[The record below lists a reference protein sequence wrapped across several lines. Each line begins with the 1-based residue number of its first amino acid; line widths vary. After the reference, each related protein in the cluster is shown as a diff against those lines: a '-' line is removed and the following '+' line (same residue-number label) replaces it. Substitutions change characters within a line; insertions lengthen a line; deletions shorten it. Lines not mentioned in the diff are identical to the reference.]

1 MKGVKMKKSN
11 KLNMTND
18 LVTALALICI
28 GLLFIIF
35 QGDIISI
42 AMTAVGV
49 VLIVLGVLDA
59 VGGHTMVGVAKIV
72 FGVLVLAAGWLV
84 VSLALYVLGAFL
96 LIGGISQLITVLKI
110 KVKKITLGYI
120 TNILQPI
127 VYILVAICLF
137 FNQGGAISWV
147 FIVSGIFLIVDGGV
161 ALIGALDRK

>member
-1 MKGVKMKKSN
+1 MKGEKMRRLN

-28 GLLFIIF
+28 GLMFIIF
-35 QGDIISI
+35 QGDIISL
-42 AMTAVGV
+42 AMTAIGV

-59 VGGHTMVGVAKIV
+59 VRGFTVGGVAKIV

-84 VSLALYVLGAFL
+84 VSLALYILGAFL
-96 LIGGISQLITVLKI
+96 LIAGISQLITVLKI
-110 KVKKITLGYI
+110 KVKRITLGYI
-120 TNILQPI
+120 THIMQPI

-147 FIVSGIFLIVDGGV
+147 FIVSGIFLIVDGIV
-161 ALIGALDRK
+161 ALIGALDRR